1 ILYFQLF
8 GALPLSKKK
17 LLLLKIKKM
26 KRFTA
31 FFILLLL
38 LGACDDGDL
47 AITNFNFTNQTI
59 SQCANNDFLYN
70 VNSNEVLIL
79 DIPLINFPNSEN
91 RDENGNII
99 PLVYTLSS
107 SDKLMYRLY
116 DGTINNSALCANF
129 PASSPKV
136 VEEWT
141 ALSGATIEIS
151 TAAILD
157 SENGGIIGISK
168 YIHHIVIKNVIFKKG
183 SSELIY
189 EELVFG
195 NYTVDNPVKFDF
207 TDMVQSCTTNDLLY
221 KLNLKEA
228 IVMEADQNLF
238 VNAPTPENQPRTA
251 LINGTTNRIIYKIF
265 DANVTGAYFCSTIP
279 QTAPNVTQEWYA
291 QNGEEGVSGI
301 IEVATEAVY
310 DEITSELVG
319 YIHYIK
325 LVNVRFYNTNSEF
338 ILPEY
343 YVGEYGVEL

>member
-1 ILYFQLF
+1 
-8 GALPLSKKK
+8 
-17 LLLLKIKKM
+17 M

-31 FFILLLL
+31 LFILLLL
-38 LGACDDGDL
+38 FGACDDGDL
-47 AITNFNFTNQTI
+47 AVTNFNFTNQTI
-59 SQCANNDFLYN
+59 NQCTNNNFLYN

-91 RDENGNII
+91 RDENNNII
-99 PLVYTLSS
+99 PQTYILTS

-116 DGTINNSALCANF
+116 DATVNNSVLCTDF
-129 PASSPKV
+129 PASSPRV
-136 VEEWT
+136 IEEWT
-141 ALSGATIEIS
+141 AIAGATIEIS
-151 TAAILD
+151 TTAIID
-157 SENGGIIGISK
+157 SENGGITGISK
-168 YIHHIVIKNVIFKKG
+168 YVHHIVIKDVIFKKG
-183 SSELIY
+183 SNELIY

-251 LINGTTNRIIYKIF
+251 LINGTTNRVIYKIF

-279 QTAPNVTQEWYA
+279 QTTPNVTQEWYA

-301 IEVATEAVY
+301 IEVATEAVF
-310 DEITSELVG
+310 DEVTAELIGYVHHITLR
-319 YIHYIK
+319 
-325 LVNVRFYNTNSEF
+325 NVRFYNNNSEF
-338 ILPEY
+338 ILSEY
-343 YVGEYGVEL
+343 YFGEYGVEL

>member
-1 ILYFQLF
+1 
-8 GALPLSKKK
+8 LPLTKKK

-47 AITNFNFTNQTI
+47 AVTNFNFTNQTI
-59 SQCANNDFLYN
+59 NQCANNDFLYN

-79 DIPLINFPNSEN
+79 DIPLSQFPSDEN
-91 RDENGNII
+91 RDENGDII
-99 PLVYTLSS
+99 PHVYTLTP

-116 DGTINNSALCANF
+116 DGTINNSVLCADF
-129 PASSPKV
+129 PASSPLV

-141 ALSGATIEIS
+141 ALAGATIEIS

-157 SENGGIIGISK
+157 SENGGITGISK
-168 YIHHIVIKNVIFKKG
+168 YVHHIVIKNVIFKKG

-265 DANVTGAYFCSTIP
+265 DANVTGSYFCATIP
-279 QTAPNVTQEWYA
+279 QTAPNVIQEWYA

-301 IEVATEAVY
+301 IEVETEAIY